1 MNKHKL
7 FCRCN
12 TCKQKR
18 RSSAF
23 YLSLI
28 LITAI
33 IIFYQLIILLFI
45 TTKFNVFL
53 LLLEFGLISF
63 LIFFIFF

>member
-18 RSSAF
+18 RSSIF
-23 YLSLI
+23 YLSSI
-28 LITAI
+28 LITTV
-33 IIFYQLIILLFI
+33 IIFYQLLILLFI

-53 LLLEFGLISF
+53 LLLEFGLICF
-63 LIFFIFF
+63 LIFFVFF